1 MMSKKF
7 LCLFMASALTI
18 VCAARQATAV
28 VLLGNFEGDNNSNTD
43 GWDGQNGATVANFN
57 NFQTTATLGTAAL
70 AVTAPAFNSG
80 ANGFVWAIMLDNGD
94 RPTLGADILA
104 NPTLKADVTWVT
116 SQWPDSTPAD
126 NTENWAKWDIV
137 AVNDNTGWEQI
148 GASGDTANP
157 GFPGSWDSVNFGAI
171 NTRTVTWDLS
181 TQNIDT
187 GGFVQLWMSVNRS
200 TTSFPGAKVF
210 WIDNIRLVPEPTT
223 VSMLGAGLLALAGL
237 RRRIA

>member
-7 LCLFMASALTI
+7 LCLFMASALGVI
-18 VCAARQATAV
+18 CAACQAQAA
-28 VLLGNFEGDNNSNTD
+28 VLLGNFEGANNTNTD

-70 AVTAPAFNSG
+70 AVTAPATTG
-80 ANGFVWAIMLDNGD
+80 NGFVWAIMLDNND

-104 NPTLKADVTWVT
+104 NPKLQADVTWVK

-137 AVNDNTGWEQI
+137 AVNDNTGWQQV
-148 GASGDTANP
+148 GATGDTNNP
-157 GFPGSWDSVNFGAI
+157 GFPGSWDSVNFPDVD
-171 NTRTVTWDLS
+171 TRTVTWDLS

-187 GGFVQLWMSVNRS
+187 
-200 TTSFPGAKVF
+200 
-210 WIDNIRLVPEPTT
+210 
-223 VSMLGAGLLALAGL
+223 AG
-237 RRRIA
+237 